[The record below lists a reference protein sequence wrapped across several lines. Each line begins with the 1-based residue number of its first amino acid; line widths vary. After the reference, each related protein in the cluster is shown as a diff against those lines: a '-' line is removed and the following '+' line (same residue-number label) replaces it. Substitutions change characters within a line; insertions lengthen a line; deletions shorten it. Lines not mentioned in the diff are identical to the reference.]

1 MTNQQKF
8 KFSPK
13 ILGGILLIVISVS
26 IYQFAKDQFTRN
38 AVVSIVQ
45 KGDIRDSV
53 SGNVRVLAEQSFQL
67 RSETQSKLEY
77 AALIPFGKPIP
88 VDNNQTLYLMNTED
102 LERSL
107 ERTRLTQ
114 SSHEKRLKTGST
126 IGLQLELEE
135 KNLESFKILS
145 QENGNDISEFELE
158 SKINLV
164 ERLRRQYELEKIS
177 NEETTKSLNLEINR
191 IQHELEKHK
200 IRSPIQGTLVSSSVK
215 AGDTIFSGQVL
226 GEVQSNN
233 RIIEV
238 TLNEEDFAGINE
250 GQKVGVT
257 IFSFGN
263 RIFEGLVSS
272 LTANVDPATG
282 RRKLFVKLTSNEDL
296 PVGSSG
302 RAEII
307 KREITDTTIIPR
319 KALLGASVFI
329 VQDGT
334 VSQKKVE
341 VGAKNLEFVE
351 ITKGLKPKDMVI
363 SETPHL
369 FYDGENVS
377 STILK

>member
-13 ILGGILLIVISVS
+13 ILGGILLIVISIS

-135 KNLESFKILS
+135 RNLESFKILS

-158 SKINLV
+158 SKINFV

-226 GEVQSNN
+226 GEVQSDN

-250 GQKVGVT
+250 GQQVGVT

-263 RIFEGLVSS
+263 KIFEGVVSR

-282 RRKLFVKLTSNEDL
+282 RRKLFVKLTSSENL

-307 KREITDTTIIPR
+307 KREITGTTIIPR

-377 STILK
+377 PTILK

>member
-13 ILGGILLIVISVS
+13 ILGGILLIVISIS

-135 KNLESFKILS
+135 QNLESFKILS

-158 SKINLV
+158 SKINFV

-226 GEVQSNN
+226 GEVQSDN

-250 GQKVGVT
+250 GQQVGVT

-263 RIFEGLVSS
+263 KIFEGVVSR

-282 RRKLFVKLTSNEDL
+282 RRKLFVNLTYSEDL

-307 KREITDTTIIPR
+307 KREITGTTIIPR

-363 SETPHL
+363 TETPHL

-377 STILK
+377 PTILK

>member
-13 ILGGILLIVISVS
+13 ILGGILLVVLFVS
-26 IYQFAKDQFTRN
+26 IYQFTKDRFTRN
-38 AVVSIVQ
+38 AVISEVR

-88 VDNNQTLYLMNTED
+88 VDKNQTLYLMNTED

-135 KNLESFKILS
+135 QNLESFKILS

-158 SKINLV
+158 SKINFV

-226 GEVQSNN
+226 GEVQSDN

-250 GQKVGVT
+250 GQQVGVT

-263 RIFEGLVSS
+263 KIFEGVVSR

-282 RRKLFVKLTSNEDL
+282 RRKLFVNLTSNENL

-307 KREITDTTIIPR
+307 KREITGTTIIPR
-319 KALLGASVFI
+319 KALLGASVFV
-329 VQDGT
+329 VQDGI

-377 STILK
+377 PTILK

>member
-13 ILGGILLIVISVS
+13 ILGGFLLILLFVI

-45 KGDIRDSV
+45 TGDIRDSV

-88 VDNNQTLYLMNTED
+88 VDKNQTLYLMNTED

-135 KNLESFKILS
+135 QNLESFKILS

-226 GEVQSNN
+226 GEVQSDN

-263 RIFEGLVSS
+263 KIFEGVVSR

-282 RRKLFVKLTSNEDL
+282 RRKLFVKLTSSEDL

-307 KREITDTTIIPR
+307 KREITGTTIIPR

-377 STILK
+377 PTILK

>member
-13 ILGGILLIVISVS
+13 LLVGFLLILLFVI
-26 IYQFAKDQFTRN
+26 IYQFAKDQFTRT

-45 KGDIRDSV
+45 TGDILDSV

-88 VDNNQTLYLMNTED
+88 VDTNQTLYQMNTED

-114 SSHEKRLKTGST
+114 SSHDKRLKTGST

-135 KNLESFKILS
+135 QNLESFKILS

-158 SKINLV
+158 SKINFV

-177 NEETTKSLNLEINR
+177 DEEKTKSLNLEINR

-226 GEVQSNN
+226 GEVQSDN

-263 RIFEGLVSS
+263 KIFEGVVSR

-282 RRKLFVKLTSNEDL
+282 RRKLFVNLTSSEDL

-307 KREITDTTIIPR
+307 KREINGTTIIPR

-329 VQDGT
+329 LEDGT

-351 ITKGLKPKDMVI
+351 ITKGLKPKDLVI

-377 STILK
+377 PTILK

>member
-13 ILGGILLIVISVS
+13 LLVGFLLILLFVI
-26 IYQFAKDQFTRN
+26 IYQFAKDQFTRT
-38 AVVSIVQ
+38 AFVSIVQ
-45 KGDIRDSV
+45 TGDIRDSV
-53 SGNVRVLAEQSFQL
+53 SGNVRVLAEKSFQL
-67 RSETQSKLEY
+67 RSETQAKLEY
-77 AALIPFGKPIP
+77 AALIPSGKPIP
-88 VDNNQTLYLMNTED
+88 VDKNQTLFLMNAED
-102 LERSL
+102 LVRSL

-114 SSHEKRLKTGST
+114 SSHDKRLKTGST

-135 KNLESFKILS
+135 QNLESFKILS
-145 QENGNDISEFELE
+145 QENSNDISEFELE

-200 IRSPIQGTLVSSSVK
+200 IRSPIQGTLVSSLVK
-215 AGDTIFSGQVL
+215 AGDTIFGGQVL
-226 GEVQSNN
+226 GEVQSDN

-263 RIFEGLVSS
+263 KIFEGVVSR

-307 KREITDTTIIPR
+307 KREITGTTIIPR

-329 VQDGT
+329 VEDGT
-334 VSQKKVE
+334 VSQKKVK

-377 STILK
+377 PTILK

>member
-13 ILGGILLIVISVS
+13 LLVGCLLILLFVI
-26 IYQFAKDQFTRN
+26 IYQFAKDQLTRT

-45 KGDIRDSV
+45 TGDIRDSV
-53 SGNVRVLAEQSFQL
+53 SGNVRVLAEKSFQL
-67 RSETQSKLEY
+67 RSETQAKLEY
-77 AALIPFGKPIP
+77 AALIPSGKPIP
-88 VDNNQTLYLMNTED
+88 VDKNQTLFLMNTED
-102 LERSL
+102 LVRSL

-114 SSHEKRLKTGST
+114 SSHNKRLKTGST

-135 KNLESFKILS
+135 QNLESFKILS
-145 QENGNDISEFELE
+145 QENSNDISEFELE
-158 SKINLV
+158 TKINLV

-226 GEVQSNN
+226 GEVQSDN

-263 RIFEGLVSS
+263 KIFEGVVSR

-282 RRKLFVKLTSNEDL
+282 RRKLFVNLTSSEDL

-307 KREITDTTIIPR
+307 KREITGTTIIPR

-363 SETPHL
+363 TETPHL

-377 STILK
+377 PTILK

>member
-88 VDNNQTLYLMNTED
+88 VDTNQTLYLMNTED

-135 KNLESFKILS
+135 QNLESFKILS

-263 RIFEGLVSS
+263 RIFEGVVSS

-307 KREITDTTIIPR
+307 KREITGTTIIPR

-377 STILK
+377 PTILK

>member
-1 MTNQQKF
+1 MTKQKMF

-13 ILGGILLIVISVS
+13 VWGGLLLIVIFVT
-26 IYQFAKDQFTRN
+26 IYQFAKNQFTRN
-38 AVVSIVQ
+38 AVISVVQ

-53 SGNVRVLAEQSFQL
+53 SGNVRVLAEQSFQI

-77 AALIPFGKPIP
+77 AALIPSGKPTP
-88 VDNNQTLYLMNTED
+88 VDKNQTLFLMNTED

-135 KNLESFKILS
+135 KNLDSFKILS
-145 QENGNDISEFELE
+145 QENSNDVSEFELE
-158 SKINLV
+158 TKINLV
-164 ERLRRQYELEKIS
+164 KRLRRQVEFEKIH
-177 NEETTKSLNLEINR
+177 NEEITKSLNLEIDR
-191 IQHELEKHK
+191 IEHELEKRK
-200 IRSPIQGTLVSSSVK
+200 IRSPIQGTLVSSLVK
-215 AGDTIFSGQVL
+215 AGDTIFGGQVL
-226 GEVQSNN
+226 GEVQSDN

-263 RIFEGLVSS
+263 KIFEGVVSR

-282 RRKLFVKLTSNEDL
+282 RRKLFVKLTSDEDL

-307 KREITDTTIIPR
+307 KREITDATIIPR
-319 KALLGASVFI
+319 KALLGTSVFI
-329 VQDGT
+329 VQDGA
-334 VSQKKVE
+334 VSQRKVE

-351 ITKGLKPKDMVI
+351 ITKGLRSNDMVI

-377 STILK
+377 PTILK

>member
-13 ILGGILLIVISVS
+13 ILGGILLVVLFVS
-26 IYQFAKDQFTRN
+26 IYQFTKDRFTRN
-38 AVVSIVQ
+38 AVISEVR
-45 KGDIRDSV
+45 KGNIRDSV

-88 VDNNQTLYLMNTED
+88 VDKNQTLYLMNTED

-135 KNLESFKILS
+135 RNLESFKILS

-215 AGDTIFSGQVL
+215 AGDTIFGGQVL
-226 GEVQSNN
+226 GEVQSDN

-263 RIFEGLVSS
+263 KIFEGVVSR

-282 RRKLFVKLTSNEDL
+282 RRKLFVNLTSNENL

-307 KREITDTTIIPR
+307 KREITGTTIIPR
-319 KALLGASVFI
+319 KALLGASVFV
-329 VQDGT
+329 VQDGI

-377 STILK
+377 PTILK

>member
-135 KNLESFKILS
+135 QNLESFKILS

-226 GEVQSNN
+226 GEVQSDN

-263 RIFEGLVSS
+263 KIFEGVVSR

-307 KREITDTTIIPR
+307 KREITGTTIIPR

-377 STILK
+377 PTILK

>member
-1 MTNQQKF
+1 M
-8 KFSPK
+8 
-13 ILGGILLIVISVS
+13 ILLFVI

-38 AVVSIVQ
+38 AVISIVQ

-53 SGNVRVLAEQSFQL
+53 SGNVRVLAEQSFQI

-77 AALIPFGKPIP
+77 AALIPSGKPIP
-88 VDNNQTLYLMNTED
+88 VDKNQTLFLMNTED

-145 QENGNDISEFELE
+145 QENSNDISEFELE
-158 SKINLV
+158 TKINLV
-164 ERLRRQYELEKIS
+164 NRLRRQVEFEKIH
-177 NEETTKSLNLEINR
+177 NEETTKSLNLEIDR
-191 IQHELEKHK
+191 IKHELEKRK

-215 AGDTIFSGQVL
+215 AGDTIFGGQVL
-226 GEVQSNN
+226 GEVQSDN

-238 TLNEEDFAGINE
+238 TLNEEEFAGINE

-263 RIFEGLVSS
+263 KIFEGAVSR

-282 RRKLFVKLTSNEDL
+282 RRKLFVKLTSDEDL

-329 VQDGT
+329 VEDGT
-334 VSQKKVE
+334 VSQRKVE

-351 ITKGLKPKDMVI
+351 ITKGLNQMI
-363 SETPHL
+363 W
-369 FYDGENVS
+369 
-377 STILK
+377 

>member
-1 MTNQQKF
+1 M
-8 KFSPK
+8 
-13 ILGGILLIVISVS
+13 
-26 IYQFAKDQFTRN
+26 
-38 AVVSIVQ
+38 
-45 KGDIRDSV
+45 
-53 SGNVRVLAEQSFQL
+53 
-67 RSETQSKLEY
+67 
-77 AALIPFGKPIP
+77 
-88 VDNNQTLYLMNTED
+88 
-102 LERSL
+102 
-107 ERTRLTQ
+107 
-114 SSHEKRLKTGST
+114 
-126 IGLQLELEE
+126 
-135 KNLESFKILS
+135 
-145 QENGNDISEFELE
+145 
-158 SKINLV
+158 

-191 IQHELEKHK
+191 IQHELEKHN

-263 RIFEGLVSS
+263 KIFEGVVSR

-282 RRKLFVKLTSNEDL
+282 RRKLFVKLSSNEDM

-307 KREITDTTIIPR
+307 KREITGTTIIPR

-334 VSQKKVE
+334 VSQKTVE
-341 VGAKNLEFVE
+341 IGAKNLEFVE

-369 FYDGENVS
+369 FYDGEKVS
-377 STILK
+377 PTILE

>member
-8 KFSPK
+8 KFSQK
-13 ILGGILLIVISVS
+13 ILGGILLVVIFVS
-26 IYQFAKDQFTRN
+26 IYQLTKDQFTRN
-38 AVVSIVQ
+38 AVISLVQ

-88 VDNNQTLYLMNTED
+88 VDKNQTLYLMNTED

-135 KNLESFKILS
+135 QNLESLKILS

-263 RIFEGLVSS
+263 RIFEGVVSS

-377 STILK
+377 PTILK

>member
-8 KFSPK
+8 NFNPK
-13 ILGGILLIVISVS
+13 ILGGVLLFVLFVS
-26 IYQFAKDQFTRN
+26 IYQCTKDRFTRN
-38 AVVSIVQ
+38 VVISLVR

-88 VDNNQTLYLMNTED
+88 VDKNQTLYLMNTED

-107 ERTRLTQ
+107 EQTRLTQ
-114 SSHEKRLKTGST
+114 SSHEKRLQTGST

-135 KNLESFKILS
+135 QNLKSFKILS

-164 ERLRRQYELEKIS
+164 ERLRRQYKLEKIS

-191 IQHELEKHK
+191 IQHELEKHI
-200 IRSPIQGTLVSSSVK
+200 IRSPIRGTLVSSLVK
-215 AGDTIFSGQVL
+215 TGDTIFSGQVL
-226 GEVQSNN
+226 GNVQSDN
-233 RIIEV
+233 RIFEV
-238 TLNEEDFAGINE
+238 TLNEEDCAGINE

-263 RIFEGLVSS
+263 KIFEGVVSR

-282 RRKLFVKLTSNEDL
+282 RRKLFVNLTSSEDL

-307 KREITDTTIIPR
+307 KREITGTTIIPR

-329 VQDGT
+329 VQDGI

-377 STILK
+377 PTILK

>member
-13 ILGGILLIVISVS
+13 LLVGCLLILLFVI
-26 IYQFAKDQFTRN
+26 IYQFAKDQLTRT

-45 KGDIRDSV
+45 TGDIRDSV
-53 SGNVRVLAEQSFQL
+53 SGNVRVLAEKSFQL
-67 RSETQSKLEY
+67 RSETQAKLEY
-77 AALIPFGKPIP
+77 AALIPSGKPIP
-88 VDNNQTLYLMNTED
+88 VDKNQTLFLMNTED
-102 LERSL
+102 LVRSL

-114 SSHEKRLKTGST
+114 SSHDKRLKTGST

-135 KNLESFKILS
+135 QNLESFKILS

-226 GEVQSNN
+226 GEVQSDN

-263 RIFEGLVSS
+263 KIFEGVVSS
-272 LTANVDPATG
+272 LTVNVDPATG
-282 RRKLFVKLTSNEDL
+282 RRKLFVKLTSSEDL

-307 KREITDTTIIPR
+307 KREITGTTIIPR